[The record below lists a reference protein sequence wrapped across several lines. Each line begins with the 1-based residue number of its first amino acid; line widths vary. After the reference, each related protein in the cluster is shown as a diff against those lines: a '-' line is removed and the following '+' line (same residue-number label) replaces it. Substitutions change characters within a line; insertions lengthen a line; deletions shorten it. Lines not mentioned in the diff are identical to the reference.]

1 VHNTDIHT
9 SSEISYELEC
19 TMPVNPA
26 DVRNMA
32 ERYTAAWC
40 SHVPESVASF
50 YTEQGRITIN
60 HGQPATGRDEIA
72 EVAKRFF
79 AQFPDLVVGMDDVRC
94 SANNAIY
101 VWTLEGTND
110 GPGGSGHRVRIAG
123 WENWRLSDDVLVEE
137 SFGFFDADEY
147 ARQLA
152 HGVP

>member
-1 VHNTDIHT
+1 M
-9 SSEISYELEC
+9 S
-19 TMPVNPA
+19 VNPV
-26 DVRNMA
+26 DVHKMA
-32 ERYTAAWC
+32 ETYTAAWC

-60 HGQPATGRDEIA
+60 HGQPATGRAEIT
-72 EVAKRFF
+72 EVARSFF
-79 AQFPDLVVGMDDVRC
+79 ADFSDLVVRMDDIRC
-94 SANNAIY
+94 SDNHAIY

-110 GPGGSGHRVRIAG
+110 GPDGSGHRVRIRG

-152 HGVP
+152 HGIDS